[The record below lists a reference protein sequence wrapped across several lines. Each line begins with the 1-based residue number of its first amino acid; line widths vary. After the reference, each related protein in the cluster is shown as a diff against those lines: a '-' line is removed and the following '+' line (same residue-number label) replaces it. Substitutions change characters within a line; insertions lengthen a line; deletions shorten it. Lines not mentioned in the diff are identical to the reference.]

1 MKGIIS
7 GKMRKLLSFAFWRH
21 PLPIQRES
29 ATIAEIVVRS
39 LHKVKQSTVAKIAL
53 FLTAV
58 LWGSTFTIGK
68 LAAEVFSAS
77 FIIALRF
84 LIAAVVLLPAAY
96 PRRKQ
101 LDRHYWIAGFW
112 MGLTLFIS
120 YVLQVGGL
128 ALDTSPGKSA
138 FLCTTYSVMVPFLHW
153 MVTGER
159 PKLHHILSVF
169 LSLFGV
175 GILSLSG
182 GWGMSPGD
190 VLTVLSGVPCAMNIV
205 ISSIV
210 CRNRNV
216 LLLTTIE
223 LWVVTAFAWIFV
235 LAGGEFPAE
244 FPVGAVGGIVYLGLF
259 ATALCLYMQSFGL
272 KYAEPAVAGMLLSLE
287 SVFGVVFSVVI
298 YHEKVTLRMLAGFA
312 VIFAAIVLSQREEK
326 AERPE
331 GENPGHSSEHY
342 VT

>member
-1 MKGIIS
+1 M
-7 GKMRKLLSFAFWRH
+7 
-21 PLPIQRES
+21 
-29 ATIAEIVVRS
+29 
-39 LHKVKQSTVAKIAL
+39 KQSTIAKFAL

-77 FIIALRF
+77 FIIAFRF
-84 LIAAVVLLPAAY
+84 LVAGVALLIAAY
-96 PRRKQ
+96 PQRKQ
-101 LDRHYWIAGFW
+101 LDRKYWSAGFW

-120 YVLQVGGL
+120 YILQVGGL

-153 MVTGER
+153 LVTRKR
-159 PKLHHILSVF
+159 PKVHHILSVF
-169 LSLFGV
+169 LSLAGV

-182 GWGMSPGD
+182 GWGMSAGD
-190 VLTVLSGVPCAMNIV
+190 ILTVLSGIPCAMNIV

-210 CRNRNV
+210 CRDRNV

-223 LWVVTAFAWIFV
+223 LWVVTILAWIFV
-235 LAGGEFPAE
+235 LAGREFPAE
-244 FPVGAVGGIVYLGLF
+244 FPLGAVGGIVYLGLF
-259 ATALCLYMQSFGL
+259 ATALCLYMQSYGL

-298 YHEKVTLRMLAGFA
+298 YREKITLRMLIGFA

-326 AERPE
+326 
-331 GENPGHSSEHY
+331 SET
-342 VT
+342 V